1 MIKLIEKQKIIISH
15 YREGKSQRQIS
26 KDLNINRRTIG
37 KYIKDYEDKKAKL
50 SNSKSNCSNKEEL
63 IADLVEDP
71 KYDTSSRKKIKLTDE
86 IISRIK
92 FYLRENDTK
101 RAEGRVKQQKKKID
115 IYEALREEGFDISYT
130 TICSTIRNIKKEGK
144 EAYIRQE
151 YELGEVCEFDFRR
164 GKTYYCRQ
172 K

>member
-15 YREGKSQRQIS
+15 YRKGKSQRQVS
-26 KDLNINRRTIG
+26 KGLNINRRTIG

-50 SNSKSNCSNKEEL
+50 VNSKSNYHKEEL

-71 KYDTSSRKKIKLTDE
+71 KYDTSSRKKVKLTDE
-86 IISRIK
+86 IMSRIK

-101 RAEGRVKQQKKKID
+101 RAEGKVKQQKKKID
-115 IYEALREEGFDISYT
+115 IYEVLREEGFDIGYT
-130 TICSTIRNIKKEGK
+130 TVCNTISNIKAEAK

>member
-26 KDLNINRRTIG
+26 KELGINRRTIR
-37 KYIKDYEDKKAKL
+37 KYIKDYEIKKAKL

-63 IADLVEDP
+63 IADLVE
-71 KYDTSSRKKIKLTDE
+71 KVKLTDE
-86 IISRIK
+86 IISRVK
-92 FYLRENDTK
+92 FYLRENEVK
-101 RAEGRVKQQKKKID
+101 RAEGKVKQQKKKID
-115 IYEALREEGFDISYT
+115 IYEALREEGFDIGYT
-130 TICSTIRNIKKEGK
+130 TVCNTISNIKAEAK

>member
-1 MIKLIEKQKIIISH
+1 VSAGISYLKQI
-15 YREGKSQRQIS
+15 
-26 KDLNINRRTIG
+26 
-37 KYIKDYEDKKAKL
+37 L
-50 SNSKSNCSNKEEL
+50 SENKFNEFMNSNKEEL
-63 IADLVEDP
+63 IADLVENP
-71 KYDTSSRKKIKLTDE
+71 KYDTSSRKKVKLTDE
-86 IISRIK
+86 IMSRIK

-101 RAEGRVKQQKKKID
+101 RAEGRAKQQKKKID